1 MSFAEE
7 VKNEAAH
14 IPVEDAACRTAEL
27 AALLCM
33 GGSLLPGSDGCA
45 GLEFST
51 SNNAVA
57 RKALSMWRH
66 SFSIRPEVLVRRG
79 RRLRKKNYYI
89 LRIPPAVESTAALR
103 SLTLFPAEE
112 VFQGLELRRDDCRRS
127 FLRGAFMGGGS
138 VNQPQGDY
146 HLELMTGNKEFARL
160 LLKLMH
166 HFHLSAKMTD
176 RKGDY
181 LVYVKE
187 GNGVSSFLQ
196 QIGAVQAYLKFESV
210 RVVKDM
216 RNNVNRVVN
225 CETANLQKTVN
236 AAVRQTADIERI
248 RDSGRYHL
256 LSPRLQ
262 EAAELRLAH
271 PEATMGEIAAL
282 SGITK
287 SGLSHRFKKIATIAK
302 EIEGMEHHEI
312 TNTQ

>member
-7 VKNEAAH
+7 VKNETAH
-14 IPVEDAACRTAEL
+14 LAPEDAACRTVEL

-33 GGSLLPGSDGCA
+33 GGSLLLGTGGQI

-57 RKALSMWRH
+57 RKALSMWRKA
-66 SFSIRPEVLVRRG
+66 FTIRPEVLVRRG
-79 RRLRKKNYYI
+79 QRLRKKNYYI
-89 LRIPPAVESTAALR
+89 LRVPPTPASTEVLQE
-103 SLTLFPAEE
+103 LTILPVAEA
-112 VFQGLELRRDDCRRS
+112 FQRLELRRDDCRRA

-146 HLELMTGNKEFARL
+146 HLELVTGNKSFARL

-166 HFHLSAKMTD
+166 HFRLSAKMTD

-181 LVYVKE
+181 LVYIKE

-196 QIGAVQAYLKFESV
+196 QIGAVQAYMKFESV
-210 RVVKDM
+210 RVIKDM

-236 AAVRQTADIERI
+236 AAVRQRKNIEQI
-248 RDSGRYHL
+248 RNSGRYHL
-256 LSPRLQ
+256 LTPRLQ
-262 EAAELRLAH
+262 EAAELRLDN
-271 PEATMGEIAAL
+271 PEATMGELAVL
-282 SGITK
+282 SGLTK
-287 SGLSHRFKKIATIAK
+287 SGLAHRFKKIAAIAK
-302 EIEGMEHHEI
+302 EIEGLENHEH
-312 TNTQ
+312 